1 LTYDAGE
8 VNVILHLDA
17 GMTLSCFFFLQVFDV
32 IGQKGELRL
41 TMNQAIL
48 GALPVGFGARNFAR
62 LAKD

>member
-1 LTYDAGE
+1 
-8 VNVILHLDA
+8 
-17 GMTLSCFFFLQVFDV
+17 
-32 IGQKGELRL
+32 LRL